1 MRAPRTRSTGTR
13 TQKKVLI
20 FESEAV
26 ERAAREFPDLYEKY
40 GTSALF
46 ALRSIAQRINDYA
59 NEWLAPLG
67 LSAAQYNHLVNLRF
81 LPKDGLSMNEL
92 SAHVHTTN
100 ASVTVMINALEKA
113 ELVKREQDPDDGRSV
128 LVKLTPKGR
137 TLINRAIRVHH
148 EHLNAAMH
156 GLSIPERRTL
166 FRLLTKVAD
175 GFERHMDESAVL

>member
-1 MRAPRTRSTGTR
+1 MAAPKPRAPRRSGNR

-26 ERAAREFPDLYEKY
+26 ERAVREFPDVYEKY

-46 ALRSIAQRINDYA
+46 ALRAIAQRINDYA

-81 LPKDGLSMNEL
+81 LPNDGLSLNEL

-100 ASVTVMINALEKA
+100 ASVTVMINGLEEA
-113 ELVKREQDPDDGRSV
+113 GLVRRERNPDDARSV
-128 LVKLTPKGR
+128 RVKLTPKGR
-137 TLINRAIRVHH
+137 VLIDRAVRLHH
-148 EHLNAAMH
+148 SHINA
-156 GLSIPERRTL
+156 GLEDLTIAERRTL
-166 FRLLTKVAD
+166 LRLLSKMAN
-175 GFERHMDESAVL
+175 GFERHMG